1 MLFPGQTPAH
11 DAKCAGVG
19 KRVMSTPISAMM
31 HSAARLPTPTMVS
44 DSALEAAGYQRQIS
58 REQAAVALGNLK
70 KAGMQVSEIN
80 AAELAKFRAKIK
92 PVIEKHS
99 AIVGADTVRA
109 LQAELARLRK

>member
-1 MLFPGQTPAH
+1 MQKYLAITNHQYNPQS
-11 DAKCAGVG
+11 VL
-19 KRVMSTPISAMM
+19 ISRKVWDTL
-31 HSAARLPTPTMVS
+31 SAIEKKVLS